1 MSKRKSTPQ
10 TPESPAVKKSDNSL
24 IIYAVIF
31 IAGFLSG
38 IAFTIYKSS
47 DTVAVPVANQQQ
59 EHEHDTETS
68 QALLNLEAEV
78 TANPDNFQTWV
89 QLGNLYFD
97 TNQPEKAI
105 TAYNKSL
112 DLHSGNAN
120 IFTDLG
126 VMYRRANQ
134 PKKAIEAF
142 NKAIALDSSHL
153 PSRFNKGIVL
163 MYDLDDAKGAITSW
177 ESILAI
183 DPDARTGSGE
193 TVRDFITQMKK
204 ELADKK

>member
-1 MSKRKSTPQ
+1 MSRRKAAPH
-10 TPESPAVKKSDNSL
+10 TPETTAVKKSDNKL

-47 DTVAVPVANQQQ
+47 DSSVVPVASQQQ
-59 EHEHDTETS
+59 KEQHDSEKD
-68 QALLNLEAEV
+68 QAILNLEGEA
-78 TANPDNFQTWV
+78 TAHPDNFETWT

-105 TAYNKSL
+105 TAYTKSL

-120 IFTDLG
+120 IYTDLG

-134 PKKAIEAF
+134 PQKAIEAF
-142 NKAIALDSSHL
+142 NKAIALDASHL
-153 PSRFNKGIVL
+153 PSRYNKGIVL
-163 MYDLDDAKGAITSW
+163 LYDLDDAKGAIASW
-177 ESILAI
+177 ESILTI
-183 DPDARTGSGE
+183 DPEAKTGSGE
-193 TVRDFITQMKK
+193 SVRDFIAQIKN
-204 ELADKK
+204 ELTSKN